1 MKCVRGVISATTE
14 ELGKK
19 IQKVLLEKRLIAGSL
34 ITKGNSLHWWK
45 EEIENQDYY
54 VVSMFTMDSKMEE
67 ITEVAKEILNEDCP
81 VIFFYDIL
89 SMPKDLEEWVK
100 SNVK

>member
-1 MKCVRGVISATTE
+1 
-14 ELGKK
+14 
-19 IQKVLLEKRLIAGSL
+19 
-34 ITKGNSLHWWK
+34 
-45 EEIENQDYY
+45 
-54 VVSMFTMDSKMEE
+54 VSMFTMDSKMEE